1 MTSLT
6 VKRCGWCSN
15 DPLYVAYHD
24 HEWRRPIYDEQQLF
38 EMLCLEG
45 QQAGLSWITV
55 LKKRECYREH
65 FFHHS
70 IANIA
75 NLSDEDLQLK
85 VQDAGLI
92 RHIGKLKAIRDNAI
106 AWQNLK
112 NNGENVSAWLWSFV
126 QNKTIVNDV
135 PDYKKAPAQTE
146 LSVLMSKQLKK
157 KGFKFVGPTTC
168 YSFMQAVGMINDHE
182 DDCSFKYNRT
192 YALLFIDSLW

>member
-15 DPLYVAYHD
+15 DPIYMAYHD
-24 HEWRRPIYDEQQLF
+24 HEWGRPIYDEQQLF

-168 YSFMQAVGMINDHE
+168 YSFIQAVGMINDHE